1 MRTFV
6 SIIALILLAIT
17 ACGGSPVTPTPVS
30 SYAALPAAGDV
41 AAGQAIYERGV
52 KSAQACAPC
61 HDLEHTG
68 PPLQGIVARAAAR
81 VQGQSADEYLY
92 QAIVA
97 PNSTIAPGYNPDVMP
112 GNYGTALSPQ
122 QIRDVIAYLMTLK

>member
-1 MRTFV
+1 M
-6 SIIALILLAIT
+6 SIITLILLLVT
-17 ACGGSPVTPTPVS
+17 ACGSSPATPMPNTS
-30 SYAALPAAGDV
+30 GYASLPATGDA

-68 PPLQGIVARAAAR
+68 PPLQGIAARAAAR
-81 VQGQSADEYLY
+81 VQGQSADAYLY

-97 PNSTIAPGYNPDVMP
+97 PNSYIAPGYNPDVMP

-122 QIRDVIAYLMTLK
+122 QIRDVMAYLMTLR